1 MPMWGVTYG
10 FGFRP
15 YWNDQM
21 HIKDQDGEIIPIPRE
36 IQEITEIEDPE
47 EMVDQAIAAGRIIP
61 MEFSFTAKADRAFMR
76 KIRKE
81 VNRRRHPIRD
91 VHRKKERF
99 RRAVLKYGTTDDKA
113 QLALLLYTV
122 AIQRLMIWKE
132 EAKHGYSKVPERS
145 RT

>member
-1 MPMWGVTYG
+1 MPTKDGEELLNGAMYI
-10 FGFRP
+10 
-15 YWNDQM
+15 M
-21 HIKDQDGEIIPIPRE
+21 DQDGEIIPIPRE
-36 IQEITEIEDPE
+36 IPEITETEDPE

-81 VNRRRHPIRD
+81 VNRRRHLIRA
-91 VHRKKERF
+91 VCRKKERF
-99 RRAVLKYGTTDDKA
+99 RRAALKYGTMDKKA
-113 QLALLLYTV
+113 QLALLLYMV
-122 AIQRLMIWKE
+122 AVQRLVIWKE